1 MKEKNKSI
9 SLRVLAASTGIN
21 LVCGILYIWGVISK
35 ALVEQLNWT
44 SKQASLPYT
53 VATISFVIAMVIF
66 GNIQDKKGP
75 RMIGTLGGILMGS
88 GLIISGLT
96 LSPVMLVLSMGI
108 ISGCGIGILNVST
121 TPPAVKWFSP
131 KKKGMITG
139 IVVGGVSVSS
149 MLYSPLANYLIENQ
163 SISKTFIII
172 GFIALFI
179 SVFLAQFLKNP
190 PEEYEI
196 KSQKS
201 FSVNQGFTWREML
214 KTKQFYMVWIMLG
227 LSSSAGLM
235 IIGHISNI
243 AKVQAK
249 WEGGFIL
256 VILLAIFNT
265 LGRFL
270 GGSISDRIGRSSL
283 MRIIFLMQ
291 GVNMFLF
298 SQFNNVI
305 LLAIGV
311 AIAGLCYGAIF
322 SVFPATISDLY
333 GMKNFGMNFGLMF
346 TAWGFGGVIGPM
358 TGAAIFDMI
367 GNYNTA
373 YLVAGSFLVI
383 AFVTTFVFDKSKEN
397 LKLFVF
403 NQ

>member
-1 MKEKNKSI
+1 MKEKNKNQGS
-9 SLRVLAASTGIN
+9 RVLGAATGIN

-75 RMIGTLGGILMGS
+75 RMVATIGGFLMGS

-96 LSPVMLVLSMGI
+96 LSPLMLVIGMGI
-108 ISGCGIGILNVST
+108 ISGSGIGILNVST

-131 KKKGMITG
+131 SKKGMITG
-139 IVVGGVSVSS
+139 IIVGGVSVSS
-149 MLYSPLANYLIENQ
+149 MLYSPLANYLIKNQ
-163 SISKTFIII
+163 SISTTFIII
-172 GFIALFI
+172 GCIALL

-190 PEEYEI
+190 PEEYKI
-196 KSQKS
+196 KSKDSQKS
-201 FSVNQGFTWREML
+201 FSANEGFTWQEML
-214 KTKQFYMVWIMLG
+214 KTRQFYMVWIMLG

-249 WEGGFIL
+249 WEAGFIL

-270 GGSISDRIGRSSL
+270 GGAVSDRIGRSNL
-283 MRIIFLMQ
+283 MRVIFLMQ

-298 SQFNNVI
+298 SQYNNVG
-305 LLAIGV
+305 LLAIGA
-311 AIAGLCYGAIF
+311 AIAGLCYGATF
-322 SVFPATISDLY
+322 SVFPATISDMY

-358 TGAAIFDMI
+358 TGAAIFDMV
-367 GNYNTA
+367 GNYNTS
-373 YLVAGSFLVI
+373 YLVAGTLLVL
-383 AFVTTFVFDKSKEN
+383 AFVITYVLDKSKEG
-397 LKLFVF
+397 LKVLSF
-403 NQ
+403 

>member
-1 MKEKNKSI
+1 MKEKNK
-9 SLRVLAASTGIN
+9 RYVVLGASTGMT

-44 SKQASLPYT
+44 SKEASLPYT

-66 GNIQDKKGP
+66 GDIQDKKGP
-75 RMIGTLGGILMGS
+75 RMIGTIGGFLMGF
-88 GLIISGLT
+88 GLILSGLT
-96 LSPVMLVLSMGI
+96 LSPKMLILSMGI
-108 ISGCGIGILNVST
+108 ISGCGIGILNVTT
-121 TPPAVKWFSP
+121 TPPAVKWFP
-131 KKKGMITG
+131 PEKKGMITG

-149 MLYSPLANYLIENQ
+149 MLYSPLANYLIKTQ
-163 SISKTFIII
+163 SISKTFIVI
-172 GFIALFI
+172 GCIALCI

-190 PEEYEI
+190 PEEHDI
-196 KSQKS
+196 KSQKGFLS
-201 FSVNQGFTWREML
+201 NQGFTWKEML
-214 KTKQFYMVWIMLG
+214 KTKQFYMVWMMLG

-270 GGSISDRIGRSSL
+270 GGTISDKIGRSSL
-283 MRIIFLMQ
+283 MRIIFVMQ
-291 GVNMFLF
+291 GVNMFWF
-298 SQFNNVI
+298 SQYNNVG
-305 LLAIGV
+305 LLAIGA
-311 AIAGLCYGAIF
+311 AIAGLCYGATF
-322 SVFPATISDLY
+322 SVFPATIADVY

-373 YLVAGSFLVI
+373 YLVSGSLLVL
-383 AFVTTFVFDKSKEN
+383 AFITTFIFDKSK
-397 LKLFVF
+397 KGIKIFSF
-403 NQ
+403 DA